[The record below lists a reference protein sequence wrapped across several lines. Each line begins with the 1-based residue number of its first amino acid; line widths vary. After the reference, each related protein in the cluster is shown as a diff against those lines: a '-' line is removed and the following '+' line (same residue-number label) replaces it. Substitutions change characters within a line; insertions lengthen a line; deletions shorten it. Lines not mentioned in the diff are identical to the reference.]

1 MLLIKNPCTDPC
13 FNLAMDEYL
22 LKSRSEDIF
31 TLWRNGP
38 SVIIGRNQDALAEI
52 DLHFLRQNN
61 IALVRR
67 MSGGGAVFHDLG
79 NINFTYITPCEKAG
93 FFDFARF
100 ADPILAALR
109 GLGIDAQATGRND
122 LTVDGRKFSGNA
134 QHLHKGR
141 LLHHGTLLF
150 NAAVSHMQ
158 SALRVNPSKLE
169 GKGVASVR
177 SRVVNLAEY
186 CPAGMTAVDFLEYL
200 ETFILG
206 HFDGCTE
213 YTLSEHELQEVRD
226 LADRKFRTDAWN
238 LLHMGKYAMER
249 ESRFP
254 SGLLKAS
261 FEGRDGR
268 LAALSLSGDFFG
280 VQDINALV
288 AGLIGT
294 PHTPDAL
301 EEALTRLDVAEYIS
315 GVSPADVAAL
325 FF

>member
-22 LKSRSEDIF
+22 LKARSEDIF

-52 DLHFLRQNN
+52 DMGFLRENN

-93 FFDFARF
+93 FFDFGRF
-100 ADPILAALR
+100 AAPILAALR

-150 NAAVSHMQ
+150 NADVSRMQ
-158 SALRVNPSKLE
+158 GALRVNPSKLQ

-186 CPAGMTAVDFLEYL
+186 CPEAMTAVGFLEYL
-200 ETFILG
+200 ERFILE
-206 HFDGCTE
+206 HFEGCTE
-213 YTLSEHELQEVRD
+213 HQLSEGELREVRE
-226 LADRKFRTDAWN
+226 LANRKFRTDAWN
-238 LLHMGKYAMER
+238 LLHMGKYAMTR
-249 ESRFP
+249 EGRFP
-254 SGLLKAS
+254 SGLVKVS
-261 FEGRDGR
+261 FEVRDGR
-268 LAALSLSGDFFG
+268 ISALSLSGDFFG
-280 VQDINALV
+280 VQDISALET
-288 AGLIGT
+288 GLIGA

-301 EEALTRLDVAEYIS
+301 EAALTRLDVSEYIS
-315 GVSPADVAAL
+315 GVSSAELAAL